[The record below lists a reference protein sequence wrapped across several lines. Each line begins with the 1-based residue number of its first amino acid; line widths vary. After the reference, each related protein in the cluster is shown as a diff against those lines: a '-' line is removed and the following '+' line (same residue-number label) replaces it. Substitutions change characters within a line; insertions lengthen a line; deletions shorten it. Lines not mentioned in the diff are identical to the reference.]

1 MRMRRK
7 PRCWEAWMVSTGVA
21 ASSCHTPS
29 RSRIRRLAYDSAIGR
44 KAGFAVLEPKMPTL
58 NFDCCRASAIAQPR
72 GPAPRTR
79 TSIACAGIAH
89 QCFDVRNALGR
100 FGGDD
105 FAVAGRDDDVVLD
118 ADGDVAQ
125 PLRHIVGGAD
135 VQPRLDG

>member
-58 NFDCCRASAIAQPR
+58 NFDCCRASASAQPT

-79 TSIACAGIAH
+79 TSISCAGIAH
-89 QCFDVRNALGR
+89 QWFDVRNALGR
-100 FGGDD
+100 LSGDD
-105 FAVAGRDDDVVLD
+105 LRDPWRDDVVVLP
-118 ADGDVAQ
+118 ADVHGTQ
-125 PLRHIVGGAD
+125 QLLHIVCVPD
-135 VQPRLDG
+135 VQ